1 MGLPACGVLGLSLG
15 ACAPTD
21 GDAVRKP
28 GGSDSV
34 PIEDSGEPI
43 DVDADGDGVPA
54 GEDCDDADP
63 TVRPGAEEQCN
74 GVDDDCDGDTDEG
87 VMSTFHV
94 DADGDGFGDR
104 EQPVEACDPPTGT
117 VSDASDC
124 DDGDPAV
131 HPEADEVCNEID
143 DDCDGDVDEDGDR
156 TLYADADGDGW
167 GDASVTSSG
176 CPEPGWV
183 EQPGDCDDTDDSA
196 NPGMP
201 TDMCDGVDSDC
212 DGAIDE
218 DSKAGWSLLSV
229 NTGVGDIFEIDT
241 STAALTSISS
251 VSTDIR
257 INSMDVSENMT
268 AVVHIARAKQIALLD
283 ACTGTTSVIGTH
295 GAGGIGGIAFGPSGR
310 LFGIGGE
317 SDALWEF
324 DLGTGV
330 GTRIGPLGIDIGSN
344 GLAWDCT
351 TQTMYGADTEG
362 DRIFEID
369 LTTGAALNERPTRVP
384 FESVGLEFDRVSGQ
398 LLASTGGA
406 LYTIDPTTGSSS
418 YVGPFD
424 AYFMDDLA
432 WHPAC
437 P

>member
-1 MGLPACGVLGLSLG
+1 MGSLPVESGQSLSL
-15 ACAPTD
+15 CAD
-21 GDAVRKP
+21 GWDAVQAGAATACRSRIP
-28 GGSDSV
+28 VNRSTWMRTEMACRQARTVMMPTPRSV
-34 PIEDSGEPI
+34 RARRSS
-43 DVDADGDGVPA
+43 VMASMMTA
-54 GEDCDDADP
+54 MA
-63 TVRPGAEEQCN
+63 
-74 GVDDDCDGDTDEG
+74 TDEG

-94 DADGDGFGDR
+94 DADDGFG
-104 EQPVEACDPPTGT
+104 PGAACRGATRPRTGRTRPTEMMETPRFIRKRMRSATRSMMTAMGT
-117 VSDASDC
+117 WMKTTARCTRMRMAMVGAMRRD
-124 DDGDPAV
+124 
-131 HPEADEVCNEID
+131 
-143 DDCDGDVDEDGDR
+143 
-156 TLYADADGDGW
+156 L
-167 GDASVTSSG
+167 G

-183 EQPGDCDDTDDSA
+183 EQRAIAMTLTIM

-201 TDMCDGVDSDC
+201 SDMCDGVDSDC
-212 DGAIDE
+212 DGAVDE

-369 LTTGAALNERPTRVP
+369 LTTGAALN
-384 FESVGLEFDRVSGQ
+384 
-398 LLASTGGA
+398 
-406 LYTIDPTTGSSS
+406 
-418 YVGPFD
+418 
-424 AYFMDDLA
+424 
-432 WHPAC
+432 
-437 P
+437 